1 MRNFH
6 FFIYAISLVAFLLL
20 ICSACKKSKEE
31 VLKDADNLHPGDIV
45 FRLGDSSESNA
56 IMVADPE
63 ADYSHVGIVVCYHGK
78 MKIIHACPSD
88 NFEIDINNFIKLDSP
103 DVFFSNKCCLQG
115 AVYRCP
121 NSVAAVKA
129 ADIATKLYEKSIP
142 FDFNFDI
149 NDTTAMY
156 CTELIDY
163 AYKKAGISVT
173 ENKLHDVDIP
183 GTFIPNCLLISDI
196 QKSDKFEVI
205 SSFK

>member
-6 FFIYAISLVAFLLL
+6 FFIYAISLVAFLLS
-20 ICSACKKSKEE
+20 ICSACKKSKED
-31 VLKDADNLHPGDIV
+31 VLKDADNLHPGDVV

-63 ADYSHVGIVVCYHGK
+63 ADYSHVGIAVCYHGK

-88 NFEIDINNFIKLDSP
+88 NFEIDVNNFIKLDSP
-103 DVFFSNKCCLQG
+103 DVFFSNKYCLQG
-115 AVYRCP
+115 AVYRYP
-121 NSVAAVKA
+121 NSEVAVKA
-129 ADIATKLYEKSIP
+129 ADVATELYEKKIP

-163 AYKKAGISVT
+163 VFKKAGILVN

-183 GTFIPNCLLISDI
+183 GTFVPNCLLISDI

>member
-6 FFIYAISLVAFLLL
+6 FFIYAISLFFFLLA

-31 VLKDADNLHPGDIV
+31 ILKDADHLHPGDVV

-56 IMVADPE
+56 IMVADSE
-63 ADYSHVGIVVCYHGK
+63 ADYSHVGIAVCCHGK

-88 NFEIDINNFIKLDSP
+88 HFEINVNNYIRLDSP
-103 DVFFSNKCCLQG
+103 DAFFDNKVCLQG

-121 NSVAAVKA
+121 NSDIAVKA
-129 ADIATKLYEKSIP
+129 ADVAKELYEKKIP

-156 CTELIDY
+156 CTELIDF
-163 AYKKAGISVT
+163 AFKKAGVSLT
-173 ENKLHDVDIP
+173 DNKLHDVDIP
-183 GTFIPNCLLISDI
+183 GTFVPNCLLISDL
-196 QKSDKFEVI
+196 QKSDKLEII